1 MSQSKNHDSIPA
13 KCKVCGTR
21 VTPDIEFAGRKIECP
36 DCFSPIQI
44 PTLEEY
50 ARQVDSQRSHEA
62 VQIAD
67 IETYSFTAPIV
78 PATPV
83 ATPSRAKKKRPPEER
98 ESRNSV
104 GDIDADEDD
113 IFQNRPTAS
122 ASASASA
129 MKDKATAPAPRKKKA
144 RPKPTEEKTGLQD
157 PPYAMS
163 ALEALAEIRRAE
175 IPDPPKILFFSNVF
189 EFPWSTPSAL
199 LRWSFLTFQMLLT
212 LLLLAFLIYLRRAL
226 GSASVIPIGFMA
238 LGQFALLAWTLSYAA
253 ACGMSIMNDTSAG
266 NNEVV
271 GWPDGGLTDW
281 SMDMLT
287 LALLSTFAGIGAYLL
302 TLPISFATGTLIPYI
317 FFFHALL
324 FPFFILAGLD
334 ADSIWLPVS
343 KMVTQSLRTVSLAW
357 IKVTVLL
364 NLVVVAVAGVVFALA
379 NVNEFAAAFVAAPII
394 AAAIFIY
401 FRLLGRM
408 AYTIAQHA
416 PQDVNPA
423 TDNAGEAKPGWND
436 GNEIE
441 SDDIDADERPRK
453 PKQ

>member
-50 ARQVDSQRSHEA
+50 TRQVESQRPHEA
-62 VQIAD
+62 VQIGD

-78 PATPV
+78 AATPV
-83 ATPSRAKKKRPPEER
+83 ATPSRAKKKHPPEKR

-104 GDIDADEDD
+104 VDRDADEDD
-113 IFQNRPTAS
+113 IFQDRPPAS
-122 ASASASA
+122 AV
-129 MKDKATAPAPRKKKA
+129 KDKATTPAPRKKKA
-144 RPKPTEEKTGLQD
+144 RPKPAEERTGLQD

-163 ALEALAEIRRAE
+163 VLETLAEIRRAE

-199 LRWSFLTFQMLLT
+199 LKWSFLTFQMLLT
-212 LLLLAFLIYLRRAL
+212 LLLAAFLIYLRREFGTVGFIA
-226 GSASVIPIGFMA
+226 IGFMA
-238 LGQFALLAWTLSYAA
+238 LGQFALLGWAFSYAA
-253 ACGMSIMNDTSAG
+253 ACGMSIMTDTSAG
-266 NNEVV
+266 NDEVL
-271 GWPDGGLTDW
+271 GWPDGGLIDW
-281 SMDMLT
+281 CMDMLT
-287 LALLSTFAGIGAYLL
+287 LALLSAFAGLGAYLL

-324 FPFFILAGLD
+324 LPFFILAGLD

-364 NLVVVAVAGVVFALA
+364 NLVVVVVAGVVFALA
-379 NVNEFAAAFVAAPII
+379 DVNEFAAAFVAAPII

-416 PQDVNPA
+416 PEEVIPA
-423 TDNAGEAKPGWND
+423 TDNADDARPGWND

-453 PKQ
+453 PQK